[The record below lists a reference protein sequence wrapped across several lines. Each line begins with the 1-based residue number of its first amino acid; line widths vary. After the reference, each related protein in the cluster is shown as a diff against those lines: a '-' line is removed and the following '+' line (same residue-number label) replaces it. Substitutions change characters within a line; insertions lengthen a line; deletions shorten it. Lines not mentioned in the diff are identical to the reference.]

1 MGAEMVDR
9 EKAEGQN
16 AAFERCRND
25 GADGARDDTDD
36 DVGGA
41 HKHIDSFVER

>member
-16 AAFERCRND
+16 AAFKRRRND
-25 GADGARDDTDD
+25 GADGARDDTDNN
-36 DVGGA
+36 VGSA
-41 HKHIDSFVER
+41 HKHTDSFGEW